1 MKKLPALL
9 TTFVAANSIFAADL
23 SWNGTF
29 NDSKE
34 YNSNIVRIDKD
45 GVWSPN
51 QKPTAADNIDI
62 SYDYNSSSGQKF
74 ASVITGET
82 SITANNMTY
91 NLENVVFSD
100 QSQWNNFNSLLLLGS
115 NASLDLSGNLEINIQ
130 KSSSFSGGYI
140 WTRIN
145 SYGNSAISVGGDLI
159 VNSDV
164 ENNFRFSQEG
174 IQSGQVSG
182 FDVYIGGN
190 LVNKGNTNFIFSNY
204 YSTVDGVVQS
214 GTGML
219 NLAAT
224 PIDVTGNAPVDSV
237 KMTFGGIEG
246 TGSILITKQ
255 YKSDLTSSREAYNA
269 APVYL
274 TFTNS
279 GTSAFKGALLTTD
292 NNTGKLNIRMA
303 GTENSRQILRITSSS
318 TTSFDEAQSYSIKN
332 VSNDGIGKVTVGSG
346 RIDIGMFNG
355 KSAGDISLNGGKLS
369 AIGLDSEVGTLAANS
384 LVWGAGTLV
393 VDFSE
398 NGADLLQL
406 AGALSIL
413 ESATLEISASAADLL
428 DWGISEGSKY
438 TIITFDPNSGISQ
451 DDINS
456 IKISAQSGIDAE
468 LVAILDESNN
478 ISGIG
483 LQFVQVPE
491 PSTFAAIF
499 ALVAAFAAF
508 RSRKR

>member
-9 TTFVAANSIFAADL
+9 TTLVAANSIFATDI

-45 GVWSPN
+45 GVWSSN
-51 QKPTAADNIDI
+51 QKPTAADNIGI
-62 SYDYNSSSGQKF
+62 SYDYNSSSAQKF
-74 ASVITGET
+74 ASVITGGT

-91 NLENVVFSD
+91 NMKNVVFSD
-100 QSQWNNFNSLLLLGS
+100 KSQWDNFNALLLLGS
-115 NASLDLSGNLEINIQ
+115 FANLNLSGNLEINLQ
-130 KSSSFSGGYI
+130 KSPSATGYI
-140 WTRIN
+140 WTRIDA
-145 SYGNSAISVGGDLI
+145 YGNSTVNVGGDFIVNSDITNYFRFAQEGIQENEAFGLNVQIGGDLI
-159 VNSDV
+159 
-164 ENNFRFSQEG
+164 
-174 IQSGQVSG
+174 
-182 FDVYIGGN
+182 
-190 LVNKGNTNFIFSNY
+190 NKNNTNFVFSNY
-204 YSTVDGVVQS
+204 SSTVKGVVRLGS
-214 GTGML
+214 GII
-219 NLAAT
+219 NLAANVVDIWD
-224 PIDVTGNAPVDSV
+224 PKCIDSV
-237 KMTFGGIEG
+237 NLSFGGLEG
-246 TGSILITKQ
+246 DSSIFITK
-255 YKSDLTSSREAYNA
+255 KFSEDITTNKETYNA

-303 GTENSRQILRITSSS
+303 GAENSRQILRISSSS
-318 TTSFDEAQSYSIKN
+318 TTSFYEAQSYSTKN
-332 VSNDGIGKVTVGSG
+332 VSNDGIGKVTVDSG

-369 AIGLDSEVGTLAANS
+369 AIGLDSEAGTLAANS

-428 DWGISEGSKY
+428 GWGISEGSKY

-468 LVAILDESNN
+468 LIAILDESNN

>member
-1 MKKLPALL
+1 MKNLPALL
-9 TTFVAANSIFAADL
+9 TTLVAANSIFAADL
-23 SWNGTF
+23 SWNGEF

-45 GVWSPN
+45 GVWSPD
-51 QKPTAADNIDI
+51 QTPTAADNIDI
-62 SYDYNSSSGQKF
+62 SYDYNSPSGQKF
-74 ASVITGET
+74 ASVITGGT

-91 NLENVVFSD
+91 NMKNVVFSD
-100 QSQWNNFNSLLLLGS
+100 KSQWDNFNALLLLGS
-115 NASLDLSGNLEINIQ
+115 FANLNLSGNLEINLQ
-130 KSSSFSGGYI
+130 KSPSESGYI
-140 WTRIN
+140 WTRIDA
-145 SYGNSAISVGGDLI
+145 YGNSTVNVGGDFIVNSDITNYFRFAQEGIQGGETFGLNVQIGGDLI
-159 VNSDV
+159 
-164 ENNFRFSQEG
+164 
-174 IQSGQVSG
+174 
-182 FDVYIGGN
+182 
-190 LVNKGNTNFIFSNY
+190 NKNNTNFVFSNY
-204 YSTVDGVVQS
+204 SSTVKGVVRLGS
-214 GTGML
+214 GII
-219 NLAAT
+219 NLAANVVDIWD
-224 PIDVTGNAPVDSV
+224 PKCIDSV
-237 KMTFGGIEG
+237 NLSFGGMEG
-246 TGSILITKQ
+246 NSSIFITKKFTQ
-255 YKSDLTSSREAYNA
+255 DLTPNKETYNA

-279 GTSAFKGALLTTD
+279 GTSTFKGALLTTD

-318 TTSFDEAQSYSIKN
+318 TTSFYEAQSYSTKN
-332 VSNDGIGKVTVGSG
+332 VSNDGIGTVTVDSG

-384 LVWGAGTLV
+384 LVWGAGALV

-428 DWGISEGSKY
+428 GWGISEGSKY
-438 TIITFDPNSGISQ
+438 TILTFDPNSGISQ

-468 LVAILDESNN
+468 LIAILDESNN

-499 ALVAAFAAF
+499 ALIAAFAAF

>member
-1 MKKLPALL
+1 MKNLPALI

-62 SYDYNSSSGQKF
+62 SYDYNSSSGQNF
-74 ASVITGET
+74 SSVITGEN
-82 SITANNMTY
+82 SVTANNMTY
-91 NLENVVFSD
+91 NMKNVVFSD
-100 QSQWNNFNSLLLLGS
+100 KSQWDNFNSLLLLGS
-115 NASLDLSGNLEINIQ
+115 NARLDLSGNLEINIQ

-182 FDVYIGGN
+182 FDVYIAGN

-214 GTGML
+214 GTGIL

-224 PIDVTGNAPVDSV
+224 PIDVTGSAPVDSV

-255 YKSDLTSSREAYNA
+255 YKSDLTSSREAYNV
-269 APVYL
+269 APVDL

-318 TTSFDEAQSYSIKN
+318 TTSFYEAQSYSTKN
-332 VSNDGIGKVTVGSG
+332 VSNDGIGTVTVDSG

-428 DWGISEGSKY
+428 GWGISEGSKY
-438 TIITFDPNSGISQ
+438 TILTFDPNSGISQ

-468 LVAILDESNN
+468 LIAILDESNN

-499 ALVAAFAAF
+499 ALIAAFAAF

>member
-1 MKKLPALL
+1 MKNLPALITAL
-9 TTFVAANSIFAADL
+9 VVANSIFATDI

-62 SYDYNSSSGQKF
+62 SYDYNSPSGQKF
-74 ASVITGET
+74 ASVITGGT

-91 NLENVVFSD
+91 NMKNVVFSD
-100 QSQWNNFNSLLLLGS
+100 KSQWDNFNALLLLGS
-115 NASLDLSGNLEINIQ
+115 FANLNLSGNLEINLQ
-130 KSSSFSGGYI
+130 KSPSESGYI
-140 WTRIN
+140 WTRIDA
-145 SYGNSAISVGGDLI
+145 YGNSTVNVGGDFIVNSDITNYFRFAQEGIQGGETFGLNVQIGGDLI
-159 VNSDV
+159 
-164 ENNFRFSQEG
+164 
-174 IQSGQVSG
+174 
-182 FDVYIGGN
+182 
-190 LVNKGNTNFIFSNY
+190 NKNNTNFVFSNY
-204 YSTVDGVVQS
+204 SSTVKGVVRLGS
-214 GTGML
+214 GII
-219 NLAAT
+219 NLAANVVDIWD
-224 PIDVTGNAPVDSV
+224 PKCIDSV
-237 KMTFGGIEG
+237 NLSFGGMEG
-246 TGSILITKQ
+246 NSSIFITKKFTQ
-255 YKSDLTSSREAYNA
+255 DLTPNKETYNA

-279 GTSAFKGALLTTD
+279 GTSTFKGALLTTD
-292 NNTGKLNIRMA
+292 NNTGKLNIHMA

-318 TTSFDEAQSYSIKN
+318 TTSFYEAQSYSTKN
-332 VSNDGIGKVTVGSG
+332 VSNDGIGTVTVDSG

-428 DWGISEGSKY
+428 GWGISEGSKY
-438 TIITFDPNSGISQ
+438 TILTFDPNSGISQ

-468 LVAILDESNN
+468 LIAILDESNN

-499 ALVAAFAAF
+499 ALIAAFAAF

>member
-9 TTFVAANSIFAADL
+9 TTLVAANSIFATDI

-74 ASVITGET
+74 ASVITGGT

-91 NLENVVFSD
+91 NMKNVVFSD
-100 QSQWNNFNSLLLLGS
+100 KSQWDNFNALLLLGS
-115 NASLDLSGNLEINIQ
+115 FANLNLSGNLEINLQ
-130 KSSSFSGGYI
+130 KSPSESGYI
-140 WTRIN
+140 WTRIDA
-145 SYGNSAISVGGDLI
+145 YGNSTVNVGGDFIVNSDITNYFRFAQEGIQGGETFGLNVQIGGDLI
-159 VNSDV
+159 
-164 ENNFRFSQEG
+164 
-174 IQSGQVSG
+174 
-182 FDVYIGGN
+182 
-190 LVNKGNTNFIFSNY
+190 NKNNTNFVFSNY
-204 YSTVDGVVQS
+204 SSTVKGVVRLGS
-214 GTGML
+214 GII
-219 NLAAT
+219 NLASNV
-224 PIDVTGNAPVDSV
+224 IDIWDAKCIDSV
-237 KMTFGGIEG
+237 NLSFGGMEG
-246 TGSILITKQ
+246 NSSIFITKKFTQ
-255 YKSDLTSSREAYNA
+255 DLTPNKETYNA

-279 GTSAFKGALLTTD
+279 GTSTFKGALLTTD
-292 NNTGKLNIRMA
+292 NYTGKLNIRMA

-318 TTSFDEAQSYSIKN
+318 TTSFDEAQSYSTKN
-332 VSNDGIGKVTVGSG
+332 VSNDGIGKVTVDSG

-428 DWGISEGSKY
+428 GWGISEGSKY
-438 TIITFDPNSGISQ
+438 TILTFDPNSGISQ

-468 LVAILDESNN
+468 LIAILDESNN

-499 ALVAAFAAF
+499 ALIAAFAAS

>member
-9 TTFVAANSIFAADL
+9 TTFVAANSIFATDI

-45 GVWSPN
+45 GVWSSN

-62 SYDYNSSSGQKF
+62 SYDYNSSSGQNF
-74 ASVITGET
+74 SSVITGET

-91 NLENVVFSD
+91 DLKNVVFSD

-115 NASLDLSGNLEINIQ
+115 NARLDLLGNLEINIQ
-130 KSSSFSGGYI
+130 KSPSATDYI
-140 WTRIN
+140 WTRIDA
-145 SYGNSAISVGGDLI
+145 YGNSTVNVGGDFIVNSDITNYFRFAQEGIQGNQAFGLNVRIGGDLI
-159 VNSDV
+159 
-164 ENNFRFSQEG
+164 
-174 IQSGQVSG
+174 
-182 FDVYIGGN
+182 
-190 LVNKGNTNFIFSNY
+190 NKNNTNFVFSNY
-204 YSTVDGVVQS
+204 SSTVKGVVRLGS
-214 GTGML
+214 GII
-219 NLAAT
+219 NLAANVVDIWD
-224 PIDVTGNAPVDSV
+224 PKCIDSV
-237 KMTFGGIEG
+237 NLSFGGLEG
-246 TGSILITKQ
+246 DSSIFITK
-255 YKSDLTSSREAYNA
+255 KFSEDITTNKETYNA

-303 GTENSRQILRITSSS
+303 GTENSRQILRITNSS
-318 TTSFDEAQSYSIKN
+318 TTSFYEAQSYSTKN
-332 VSNDGIGKVTVGSG
+332 VSNDGIAKVTVDSG

-355 KSAGDISLNGGKLS
+355 KSAGDVSLNGGKLS

-428 DWGISEGSKY
+428 GWGISEGSKY

-451 DDINS
+451 DDINL

-468 LVAILDESNN
+468 LVAILDGSNN

>member
-1 MKKLPALL
+1 MKILPALL

-23 SWNGTF
+23 SWNGKF

-62 SYDYNSSSGQKF
+62 SYDYNSPSGQKF
-74 ASVITGET
+74 ASVITGGT

-91 NLENVVFSD
+91 NMKNVVFSD
-100 QSQWNNFNSLLLLGS
+100 KSQWDNFNALLLLGS
-115 NASLDLSGNLEINIQ
+115 FANLNLSGNLEINLQ
-130 KSSSFSGGYI
+130 KSPSESGYI
-140 WTRIN
+140 WTRIDA
-145 SYGNSAISVGGDLI
+145 YGNSTVNVGGDFIVNSDITNYFRFAQEGIQENEAFGLNVQIGGDLI
-159 VNSDV
+159 
-164 ENNFRFSQEG
+164 
-174 IQSGQVSG
+174 
-182 FDVYIGGN
+182 
-190 LVNKGNTNFIFSNY
+190 NKNNTNFVFSNY
-204 YSTVDGVVQS
+204 SSTVKGVVRLGS
-214 GTGML
+214 GII
-219 NLAAT
+219 NLAANVVDIWD
-224 PIDVTGNAPVDSV
+224 PKCIDSV
-237 KMTFGGIEG
+237 NLSFGGLEG
-246 TGSILITKQ
+246 DSSIFITK
-255 YKSDLTSSREAYNA
+255 KFSEDITTNKETYNA

-303 GTENSRQILRITSSS
+303 GAENSRQILRITSSS
-318 TTSFDEAQSYSIKN
+318 TTSFYEAQSYSTKN

-428 DWGISEGSKY
+428 GWGISEGSKY
-438 TIITFDPNSGISQ
+438 TIITFDPNSDISQ

-468 LVAILDESNN
+468 LVAILDGSNN

>member
-9 TTFVAANSIFAADL
+9 TTFVAANSIFATDI

-34 YNSNIVRIDKD
+34 YNSNIVRIDKP
-45 GVWSPN
+45 GVWSPD
-51 QKPTAADNIDI
+51 QTPTAADNIDI
-62 SYDYNSSSGQKF
+62 SYDYNSSSAQKF

-115 NASLDLSGNLEINIQ
+115 NARLDLSGNLEINIQ

-303 GTENSRQILRITSSS
+303 GAENSRQILRITSSS

-428 DWGISEGSKY
+428 GWGISEGSKY

-451 DDINS
+451 DDINL

-468 LVAILDESNN
+468 LVAILDGSNN

-508 RSRKR
+508 KSKKR

>member
-9 TTFVAANSIFAADL
+9 TTFVAANSIFATDI

-45 GVWSPN
+45 GVWSSN
-51 QKPTAADNIDI
+51 QKPTAADNIGI
-62 SYDYNSSSGQKF
+62 SYDYDSPSGQKF
-74 ASVITGET
+74 ASVITGGT

-91 NLENVVFSD
+91 NMKNVVFSD
-100 QSQWNNFNSLLLLGS
+100 KSQWDNFNALLLLGS
-115 NASLDLSGNLEINIQ
+115 FANLNLSGNLEINLQ
-130 KSSSFSGGYI
+130 KSPSATGYI
-140 WTRIN
+140 WTRIDA
-145 SYGNSAISVGGDLI
+145 YGNSTVNVGGDFIVNSDITNYFRFAQEGIQGGESFGLNVQIGGDLI
-159 VNSDV
+159 
-164 ENNFRFSQEG
+164 
-174 IQSGQVSG
+174 
-182 FDVYIGGN
+182 
-190 LVNKGNTNFIFSNY
+190 NKNNTNFVFSNY
-204 YSTVDGVVQS
+204 SSTVKGVVRLGS
-214 GTGML
+214 GII
-219 NLAAT
+219 NLAANVVDIWD
-224 PIDVTGNAPVDSV
+224 PKCIDSV
-237 KMTFGGIEG
+237 NLSFGGLEG
-246 TGSILITKQ
+246 DSSIFITK
-255 YKSDLTSSREAYNA
+255 KFSEDITTNKETYNA

-279 GTSAFKGALLTTD
+279 GTSTFKGALLTTD

-303 GTENSRQILRITSSS
+303 GAENSRQILRITSSS
-318 TTSFDEAQSYSIKN
+318 TTSFYEAQSYSTKN
-332 VSNDGIGKVTVGSG
+332 VSNDGIGKVTVDSG

-369 AIGLDSEVGTLAANS
+369 AIGLDSEAGTLAANS

-428 DWGISEGSKY
+428 GWGISEGSKY

-468 LVAILDESNN
+468 LVAILDGSNN

>member
-1 MKKLPALL
+1 MKNLPALITAL
-9 TTFVAANSIFAADL
+9 VVANSIFATDI

-34 YNSNIVRIDKD
+34 YNSNIVRIDKS
-45 GVWSPN
+45 GVWSPD

-62 SYDYNSSSGQKF
+62 SYDYNSPSGQKF
-74 ASVITGET
+74 ASVITGGT

-91 NLENVVFSD
+91 NMKNVVFSD
-100 QSQWNNFNSLLLLGS
+100 KSQWDNFNALLLLGS
-115 NASLDLSGNLEINIQ
+115 FANLNLSGNLEINLQ
-130 KSSSFSGGYI
+130 KSPSATGYI
-140 WTRIN
+140 WTRIDA
-145 SYGNSAISVGGDLI
+145 YGNSTVNVGGDFIVNSDITNYFRFAQEGIQKNEAFGLNVQIGGDLI
-159 VNSDV
+159 
-164 ENNFRFSQEG
+164 
-174 IQSGQVSG
+174 
-182 FDVYIGGN
+182 
-190 LVNKGNTNFIFSNY
+190 NKNNTNFVFSNY
-204 YSTVDGVVQS
+204 SSTVKGVVRLGS
-214 GTGML
+214 GII
-219 NLAAT
+219 NLASNV
-224 PIDVTGNAPVDSV
+224 IDIWDPKCIDSV
-237 KMTFGGIEG
+237 NLSFGGMEG
-246 TGSILITKQ
+246 NSSIFITKKFTQ
-255 YKSDLTSSREAYNA
+255 DLTPNKETYNA

-279 GTSAFKGALLTTD
+279 GTSTFKGALLTTD

-303 GTENSRQILRITSSS
+303 GTENSRQILRITSS
-318 TTSFDEAQSYSIKN
+318 TATSFYEAQSYSTKN
-332 VSNDGIGKVTVGSG
+332 VSNDGIGTVTVDSG

-428 DWGISEGSKY
+428 GWGISEGSKY
-438 TIITFDPNSGISQ
+438 TILTFDPNSGISQ

-468 LVAILDESNN
+468 LIAILDESNN

-499 ALVAAFAAF
+499 ALIAAFAAS

>member
-9 TTFVAANSIFAADL
+9 TTLVAANSIFATDI
-23 SWNGTF
+23 SWNGKF

-62 SYDYNSSSGQKF
+62 SYDYNSSSAQKF
-74 ASVITGET
+74 ASVITGGT

-91 NLENVVFSD
+91 NMKNVVFSD
-100 QSQWNNFNSLLLLGS
+100 KSQWDNFNALLLLGS
-115 NASLDLSGNLEINIQ
+115 FANLNLSGNLEINLQ
-130 KSSSFSGGYI
+130 KSPSESGYI
-140 WTRIN
+140 WTRIDA
-145 SYGNSAISVGGDLI
+145 YGNSTVNVGGDFIVNSDITNYFRFAQEGIQGGESFGLNVQIGGDLI
-159 VNSDV
+159 
-164 ENNFRFSQEG
+164 
-174 IQSGQVSG
+174 
-182 FDVYIGGN
+182 
-190 LVNKGNTNFIFSNY
+190 NKNNTNFVFSNY
-204 YSTVDGVVQS
+204 SSTVKGVVRLGS
-214 GTGML
+214 GII
-219 NLAAT
+219 NLAANVVDIWD
-224 PIDVTGNAPVDSV
+224 PKCIDSV
-237 KMTFGGIEG
+237 NLSFGGLEG
-246 TGSILITKQ
+246 DSSIFITK
-255 YKSDLTSSREAYNA
+255 KFSEDITTNKETYNA

-279 GTSAFKGALLTTD
+279 GTSTFKGALLTTD
-292 NNTGKLNIRMA
+292 NNTGKLNIRMEGA
-303 GTENSRQILRITSSS
+303 ENSRQILRITNSS
-318 TTSFDEAQSYSIKN
+318 TTSFYEAQSYSTKN
-332 VSNDGIGKVTVGSG
+332 VSNDGIGKVTVDSG

-428 DWGISEGSKY
+428 GWGISEGSKY
-438 TIITFDPNSGISQ
+438 TIITFGPNSGISQ

>member
-34 YNSNIVRIDKD
+34 YNPNVVRIDKD
-45 GVWSPN
+45 GVWSSN
-51 QKPTAADNIDI
+51 QKPTAADNIGI
-62 SYDYNSSSGQKF
+62 SYDYDSPSGQKF
-74 ASVITGET
+74 ASVITGGT

-91 NLENVVFSD
+91 NMKNVVFSD
-100 QSQWNNFNSLLLLGS
+100 KSQWDNFNALLLLGS
-115 NASLDLSGNLEINIQ
+115 FANLNLSGNLEINLQ
-130 KSSSFSGGYI
+130 KSPSATGYI
-140 WTRIN
+140 WTRIDA
-145 SYGNSAISVGGDLI
+145 YGNSTVNVGGDFIVNSDITNYFRFAQEGIQENEAFGLNVQIGGDLI
-159 VNSDV
+159 
-164 ENNFRFSQEG
+164 
-174 IQSGQVSG
+174 
-182 FDVYIGGN
+182 
-190 LVNKGNTNFIFSNY
+190 NKNNTNFVFSNY
-204 YSTVDGVVQS
+204 SSTVKGVVRLGS
-214 GTGML
+214 GII
-219 NLAAT
+219 NLAANVVDIWD
-224 PIDVTGNAPVDSV
+224 PKCIDSV
-237 KMTFGGIEG
+237 NLSFGGLEG
-246 TGSILITKQ
+246 DSSIFITK
-255 YKSDLTSSREAYNA
+255 KFSEDITTNKETYNA

-303 GTENSRQILRITSSS
+303 GAENSRQILRITSSS
-318 TTSFDEAQSYSIKN
+318 TTSFYEAQSYSTKN
-332 VSNDGIGKVTVGSG
+332 VSNDGICKVTVDSG

-428 DWGISEGSKY
+428 GWGISEGSKY

-468 LVAILDESNN
+468 LVAILDGSNN

>member
-45 GVWSPN
+45 GVWSPD

-62 SYDYNSSSGQKF
+62 SYDYNSSSGQNF
-74 ASVITGET
+74 SSVITGEN
-82 SITANNMTY
+82 SVTANNMTY
-91 NLENVVFSD
+91 NIKNVIYSD
-100 QSQWNNFNSLLLLGS
+100 DNQWDNFNSLLLLGS
-115 NASLDLSGNLEINIQ
+115 NARLDLSGNLEINIQ

-182 FDVYIGGN
+182 FDVYIAGN

-214 GTGML
+214 GTGIL

-224 PIDVTGNAPVDSV
+224 PIDVTGSAPVDSV
-237 KMTFGGIEG
+237 EMTFGGIEG

-279 GTSAFKGALLTTD
+279 GTSTFKGALLTTD

-318 TTSFDEAQSYSIKN
+318 TTSFYEAQSYSTKN
-332 VSNDGIGKVTVGSG
+332 VSNDGIGTVTVDSG

-428 DWGISEGSKY
+428 GWGISEGSKY
-438 TIITFDPNSGISQ
+438 TILTFDPNSGISQ

-468 LVAILDESNN
+468 LIAILDESNN

-499 ALVAAFAAF
+499 ALIAAFAAF

>member
-34 YNSNIVRIDKD
+34 YNPNVVRIDKD
-45 GVWSPN
+45 GVWSSN

-62 SYDYNSSSGQKF
+62 SYDYNSPSGQNF
-74 ASVITGET
+74 SSVITGGT

-91 NLENVVFSD
+91 NMKNVVFSD
-100 QSQWNNFNSLLLLGS
+100 KSQWDNFNALLLLGS
-115 NASLDLSGNLEINIQ
+115 FANLNLSGNLEINLQ
-130 KSSSFSGGYI
+130 KSPSESGYI
-140 WTRIN
+140 WTRIDA
-145 SYGNSAISVGGDLI
+145 YGNSTVNVGGDFIVNSDITNYFRFAQEGIQEHEAFGLNVQIGGDLI
-159 VNSDV
+159 
-164 ENNFRFSQEG
+164 
-174 IQSGQVSG
+174 
-182 FDVYIGGN
+182 
-190 LVNKGNTNFIFSNY
+190 NKNNTNFVFSNY
-204 YSTVDGVVQS
+204 SSTVKGVVRLGS
-214 GTGML
+214 GII
-219 NLAAT
+219 NLAANIVDIWD
-224 PIDVTGNAPVDSV
+224 PKCIDSV
-237 KMTFGGIEG
+237 NLSFGGLEG
-246 TGSILITKQ
+246 DSSIFITK
-255 YKSDLTSSREAYNA
+255 KFSEDITTNKETYNA

-303 GTENSRQILRITSSS
+303 GAENSRQILRITSSS
-318 TTSFDEAQSYSIKN
+318 TTSFDEAQSYSTKN
-332 VSNDGIGKVTVGSG
+332 VSNDGIGKVTVDSG

-428 DWGISEGSKY
+428 GWGISEGSKY

-468 LVAILDESNN
+468 LVAILDGSNN

>member
-9 TTFVAANSIFAADL
+9 TTLVAANSIFATDI

-51 QKPTAADNIDI
+51 QTPTAADNIDI
-62 SYDYNSSSGQKF
+62 SYDYNSSSGQNF
-74 ASVITGET
+74 SSVITGEN
-82 SITANNMTY
+82 SVTANNMTY
-91 NLENVVFSD
+91 NIKNVIYSD
-100 QSQWNNFNSLLLLGS
+100 DNQWDNFNSLLLLGS
-115 NASLDLSGNLEINIQ
+115 NARLDLSGNLEINIQ

-182 FDVYIGGN
+182 FDVYIAGN

-214 GTGML
+214 GTGIL

-224 PIDVTGNAPVDSV
+224 PIDVTGSAPVDSV

-255 YKSDLTSSREAYNA
+255 YKSDLTSSREAYNV
-269 APVYL
+269 APVDL

-279 GTSAFKGALLTTD
+279 GTSTFKGALLTTD

-318 TTSFDEAQSYSIKN
+318 TTSFYEAQSYSTKN
-332 VSNDGIGKVTVGSG
+332 VSNDGIGKVTVDSG

-428 DWGISEGSKY
+428 GWGISEGSKY
-438 TIITFDPNSGISQ
+438 TILTFDPNSGISQ

-468 LVAILDESNN
+468 LIAILDESNN

-499 ALVAAFAAF
+499 ALIAAFAAF

>member
-23 SWNGTF
+23 SWNDTF

-62 SYDYNSSSGQKF
+62 SYDYNSSSGQNF
-74 ASVITGET
+74 SSVITGET

-91 NLENVVFSD
+91 NMKNVVFSD
-100 QSQWNNFNSLLLLGS
+100 KSQWDNFNALLLLGS
-115 NASLDLSGNLEINIQ
+115 FANLNLSGNLEINLQ
-130 KSSSFSGGYI
+130 KSPSATGYI
-140 WTRIN
+140 WTRIDA
-145 SYGNSAISVGGDLI
+145 YGNSTVNVGGDFIVNSDITNYFRFAQEGIQENEAFGLNVQIGGDLI
-159 VNSDV
+159 
-164 ENNFRFSQEG
+164 
-174 IQSGQVSG
+174 
-182 FDVYIGGN
+182 
-190 LVNKGNTNFIFSNY
+190 NKNNTNFVFSNY
-204 YSTVDGVVQS
+204 SSTVKGVVRLGS
-214 GTGML
+214 GII
-219 NLAAT
+219 NLAANVVDIWD
-224 PIDVTGNAPVDSV
+224 PKCIDNVNLS
-237 KMTFGGIEG
+237 FGGLEG
-246 TGSILITKQ
+246 DSSIFITK
-255 YKSDLTSSREAYNA
+255 KFSEDITTNKETYNA

-303 GTENSRQILRITSSS
+303 GAENSRQILRITSSS
-318 TTSFDEAQSYSIKN
+318 TTSFHEAQSYSTKN
-332 VSNDGIGKVTVGSG
+332 VSNDGIGKVTVDSG
-346 RIDIGMFNG
+346 RIDIGMFND

-406 AGALSIL
+406 AGALSIR

-428 DWGISEGSKY
+428 GWGISEGSKY

-451 DDINS
+451 DDINL

>member
-9 TTFVAANSIFAADL
+9 TTLVAANSIFAADL
-23 SWNGTF
+23 SWNGKF

-34 YNSNIVRIDKD
+34 YNPNVVRIDKD

-62 SYDYNSSSGQKF
+62 SYDYNSPSGQKF
-74 ASVITGET
+74 ASVITGGT

-91 NLENVVFSD
+91 NMKNVVFSD
-100 QSQWNNFNSLLLLGS
+100 KSQWDNFNALLLLGS
-115 NASLDLSGNLEINIQ
+115 FANLNLSGNLEINLQ
-130 KSSSFSGGYI
+130 KSPSESGYI
-140 WTRIN
+140 WTRIDA
-145 SYGNSAISVGGDLI
+145 YGNSTVNVGGDFIVNSDITNYFRFAQEGIQEVETFGLNVQIGGDLI
-159 VNSDV
+159 
-164 ENNFRFSQEG
+164 
-174 IQSGQVSG
+174 
-182 FDVYIGGN
+182 
-190 LVNKGNTNFIFSNY
+190 NKNNTNFVFSNY
-204 YSTVDGVVQS
+204 SSTVKGVVRLGS
-214 GTGML
+214 GII
-219 NLAAT
+219 NLASNV
-224 PIDVTGNAPVDSV
+224 IDIWDAKCIDSV
-237 KMTFGGIEG
+237 NLSFGGMEG
-246 TGSILITKQ
+246 NSSIFITKKFTQ
-255 YKSDLTSSREAYNA
+255 DLTPNKETYNA

-279 GTSAFKGALLTTD
+279 GTSTFKGALLTTD

-303 GTENSRQILRITSSS
+303 GAENSRQILRITSSD
-318 TTSFDEAQSYSIKN
+318 TTSFYEAQSYSTKN
-332 VSNDGIGKVTVGSG
+332 VSNDGIAKVTVDSG

-384 LVWGAGTLV
+384 LVWGAGALV

-428 DWGISEGSKY
+428 GWGISEGSKY
-438 TIITFDPNSGISQ
+438 TILTFDPNSGISQ
-451 DDINS
+451 DDINL

-468 LVAILDESNN
+468 LVAILDGSNN

>member
-9 TTFVAANSIFAADL
+9 TTFVAANSIFATDI

-62 SYDYNSSSGQKF
+62 SYDYNSSSAQKF

-91 NLENVVFSD
+91 NLKNVVFSD
-100 QSQWNNFNSLLLLGS
+100 KSQWDNFNALLLLGS
-115 NASLDLSGNLEINIQ
+115 FANLNLSGNLEINLQ
-130 KSSSFSGGYI
+130 KSPSATGYI
-140 WTRIN
+140 WTRIDA
-145 SYGNSAISVGGDLI
+145 YGNSTVNVGGDFIVNSDITNYFRFAQEGIQGNQAFGLNVQIGGDLI
-159 VNSDV
+159 
-164 ENNFRFSQEG
+164 
-174 IQSGQVSG
+174 
-182 FDVYIGGN
+182 
-190 LVNKGNTNFIFSNY
+190 NKNNTNFVFSNY
-204 YSTVDGVVQS
+204 SSTVKGVVRLGS
-214 GTGML
+214 GII
-219 NLAAT
+219 NLAANVVDIWD
-224 PIDVTGNAPVDSV
+224 PKCIDSV
-237 KMTFGGIEG
+237 NLSFGGLEG
-246 TGSILITKQ
+246 DSSIFITK
-255 YKSDLTSSREAYNA
+255 KFSEDITTNKETYNA

-303 GTENSRQILRITSSS
+303 GEENSRQILRITSSS
-318 TTSFDEAQSYSIKN
+318 TTSFYEAQSYSTKN
-332 VSNDGIGKVTVGSG
+332 VSNDGIAKVTVGSG

-406 AGALSIL
+406 AGKLSIR

-428 DWGISEGSKY
+428 GWGISEGSKY

-456 IKISAQSGIDAE
+456 IKISAQSGINAE

-478 ISGIG
+478 ISGIR

>member
-45 GVWSPN
+45 GVWSPD

-62 SYDYNSSSGQKF
+62 SYDYNSPSGQKF
-74 ASVITGET
+74 ASVITGGT

-91 NLENVVFSD
+91 NMKNVVFSD
-100 QSQWNNFNSLLLLGS
+100 KSQWDNFNALLLLGS
-115 NASLDLSGNLEINIQ
+115 FANLNLSGNLEINLQ
-130 KSSSFSGGYI
+130 KSPSESGYI
-140 WTRIN
+140 WTRIDA
-145 SYGNSAISVGGDLI
+145 YGNSTVNVGGDFIVNSDITNYFRFAQEGIQGGETFGLNVQIGGDLI
-159 VNSDV
+159 
-164 ENNFRFSQEG
+164 
-174 IQSGQVSG
+174 
-182 FDVYIGGN
+182 
-190 LVNKGNTNFIFSNY
+190 NKNNTNFVFSNY
-204 YSTVDGVVQS
+204 SSTVKGVVRLGS
-214 GTGML
+214 GII
-219 NLAAT
+219 NLASNV
-224 PIDVTGNAPVDSV
+224 IDIWDPKCIDSV
-237 KMTFGGIEG
+237 NLSFGGLEG
-246 TGSILITKQ
+246 DSSIFITKKFTQ
-255 YKSDLTSSREAYNA
+255 DLTPNKETYNA

-279 GTSAFKGALLTTD
+279 GTSTFKGALLTTD

-303 GTENSRQILRITSSS
+303 GTENSRQILRITSS
-318 TTSFDEAQSYSIKN
+318 TATSFYEAQSYSTKN
-332 VSNDGIGKVTVGSG
+332 VSNDGIGTVTVDSG

-428 DWGISEGSKY
+428 GWGISEGSKY
-438 TIITFDPNSGISQ
+438 TILTFDPNSGISQ

-468 LVAILDESNN
+468 LIAILDESNN

-499 ALVAAFAAF
+499 ALIAAFAAF

>member
-9 TTFVAANSIFAADL
+9 TTLVAANSIFATDL
-23 SWNGTF
+23 SWNGKF
-29 NDSKE
+29 NDAKE
-34 YNSNIVRIDKD
+34 YNSNIVRIDKP

-51 QKPTAADNIDI
+51 QKPTAADDIDI
-62 SYDYNSSSGQKF
+62 SYDYNSSSGQNF
-74 ASVITGET
+74 SSVITGET

-91 NLENVVFSD
+91 NIKNVVFSD
-100 QSQWNNFNSLLLLGS
+100 LRQWDNFNALLLLGS
-115 NASLDLSGNLEINIQ
+115 FANLNLSGNLEINLQ
-130 KSSSFSGGYI
+130 KSPSATGYI
-140 WTRIN
+140 WTRIDA
-145 SYGNSAISVGGDLI
+145 YGNSTVNVGGDFIVNSDITNYFRFAQEGIQGNQAFGLNVQIGGDLI
-159 VNSDV
+159 
-164 ENNFRFSQEG
+164 
-174 IQSGQVSG
+174 
-182 FDVYIGGN
+182 
-190 LVNKGNTNFIFSNY
+190 NKNNTNFVFSNY
-204 YSTVDGVVQS
+204 SSTVKGVVRLGS
-214 GTGML
+214 GII
-219 NLAAT
+219 NLAANVVDIWD
-224 PIDVTGNAPVDSV
+224 PKCIDSV
-237 KMTFGGIEG
+237 NLSFGGLEG
-246 TGSILITKQ
+246 DSSIFITK
-255 YKSDLTSSREAYNA
+255 KFSEDITTNKETYNA

-292 NNTGKLNIRMA
+292 NNTGKLNIRME
-303 GTENSRQILRITSSS
+303 GTENSRQILRITNSS
-318 TTSFDEAQSYSIKN
+318 TTSFYEAQSYSTKN
-332 VSNDGIGKVTVGSG
+332 VSNDGIGKVTVDSG

-428 DWGISEGSKY
+428 GWGISEGSKY

-468 LVAILDESNN
+468 LVAILDGSNN

-508 RSRKR
+508 KSRKR

>member
-9 TTFVAANSIFAADL
+9 TTLVAANSIFATDI

-62 SYDYNSSSGQKF
+62 SYDYDSPSGQKF
-74 ASVITGET
+74 ASVITGGT

-91 NLENVVFSD
+91 NMKNVVFSD
-100 QSQWNNFNSLLLLGS
+100 KSQWDNFNALLLLGS
-115 NASLDLSGNLEINIQ
+115 FANLNLSGNLEINLQ
-130 KSSSFSGGYI
+130 KSPSESGYI
-140 WTRIN
+140 WTRIDA
-145 SYGNSAISVGGDLI
+145 YGNSTVNVGGDFIVNSDITNYFRFAQEGIQENEAFGLNVQIGGDLI
-159 VNSDV
+159 
-164 ENNFRFSQEG
+164 
-174 IQSGQVSG
+174 
-182 FDVYIGGN
+182 
-190 LVNKGNTNFIFSNY
+190 NKNNTNFVFSNY
-204 YSTVDGVVQS
+204 SSTVKGVVRLGS
-214 GTGML
+214 GII
-219 NLAAT
+219 NLAANVVDIWD
-224 PIDVTGNAPVDSV
+224 PKCIDSV
-237 KMTFGGIEG
+237 NLSFGGLEG
-246 TGSILITKQ
+246 DSSIFITK
-255 YKSDLTSSREAYNA
+255 KFSEDITTNKETYNA
-269 APVYL
+269 APVDL

-279 GTSAFKGALLTTD
+279 GTSTFKGALLTTD

-303 GTENSRQILRITSSS
+303 GAENSRQILRITSSS
-318 TTSFDEAQSYSIKN
+318 TTSFYEAQSYSTKN
-332 VSNDGIGKVTVGSG
+332 VSNDGIGKVTVDSG
-346 RIDIGMFNG
+346 RIDIGMFND

-428 DWGISEGSKY
+428 GWGISEGSKY

>member
-1 MKKLPALL
+1 MKNLPALI
-9 TTFVAANSIFAADL
+9 TTLVAANSIFATDL

-51 QKPTAADNIDI
+51 QTPTAADNIDI
-62 SYDYNSSSGQKF
+62 SYDYNSSSGQNF
-74 ASVITGET
+74 SSVITGET

-91 NLENVVFSD
+91 NLKNVVFSD
-100 QSQWNNFNSLLLLGS
+100 QSQWNNFNALLLLGS
-115 NASLDLSGNLEINIQ
+115 FANLNLSGNLEINLQ
-130 KSSSFSGGYI
+130 KSPSATGYI
-140 WTRIN
+140 WTRIDA
-145 SYGNSAISVGGDLI
+145 YGNSTVNVGGDFIVNSDITNYFRFAQEGIQENQAFGLNVQIGGDLI
-159 VNSDV
+159 
-164 ENNFRFSQEG
+164 
-174 IQSGQVSG
+174 
-182 FDVYIGGN
+182 
-190 LVNKGNTNFIFSNY
+190 NKNNTNFVFSNY
-204 YSTVDGVVQS
+204 SSTVKGVVRLGS
-214 GTGML
+214 GII
-219 NLAAT
+219 NLAANVVDIWD
-224 PIDVTGNAPVDSV
+224 PKCIDSV
-237 KMTFGGIEG
+237 NLSFGGLEG
-246 TGSILITKQ
+246 DSSIFITK
-255 YKSDLTSSREAYNA
+255 KFSEDITTNKETYNA

-279 GTSAFKGALLTTD
+279 GTSTFKGALLTTD

-303 GTENSRQILRITSSS
+303 GAENSRQILRITSSS
-318 TTSFDEAQSYSIKN
+318 TTSFYEAQSYSTKD
-332 VSNDGIGKVTVGSG
+332 VSNDGIGKVTVDSG
-346 RIDIGMFNG
+346 RIDIGMFND

-428 DWGISEGSKY
+428 GWGISEGSKY

-468 LVAILDESNN
+468 LVAILDGSNN

>member
-9 TTFVAANSIFAADL
+9 TTLVAANSIFAADL
-23 SWNGTF
+23 FWNGKF

-34 YNSNIVRIDKD
+34 YNPNVVRIDKD

-62 SYDYNSSSGQKF
+62 SYDYNSSSGQNF
-74 ASVITGET
+74 SSVITGEN
-82 SITANNMTY
+82 SVTANNMTY
-91 NLENVVFSD
+91 NIKNVIYSD
-100 QSQWNNFNSLLLLGS
+100 DNQWDNFNSLLLLGS
-115 NASLDLSGNLEINIQ
+115 NARLDLSGNLEINIQ

-182 FDVYIGGN
+182 FDVYIAGN

-204 YSTVDGVVQS
+204 YLTVDGVVQS
-214 GTGML
+214 GTGIL

-224 PIDVTGNAPVDSV
+224 PIDVTGSAPVDSV

-255 YKSDLTSSREAYNA
+255 YKSDLTSSRETYNV
-269 APVYL
+269 APVDL

-279 GTSAFKGALLTTD
+279 GTSTFKGALLTTD
-292 NNTGKLNIRMA
+292 NNAGKLNIRMA

-318 TTSFDEAQSYSIKN
+318 TTSFYEAQSYSTKN
-332 VSNDGIGKVTVGSG
+332 VSNDGIGKVTVDSG

-384 LVWGAGTLV
+384 LVWGAGALV
-393 VDFSE
+393 VDFSG

-428 DWGISEGSKY
+428 GWGISEGSKY
-438 TIITFDPNSGISQ
+438 TILTFDPNSGISQ

-468 LVAILDESNN
+468 LIAILDESNN

-499 ALVAAFAAF
+499 ALIAAFAAF
-508 RSRKR
+508 GSRKR

>member
-9 TTFVAANSIFAADL
+9 TTLVAANSIFATDI

-45 GVWSPN
+45 GVWSSN
-51 QKPTAADNIDI
+51 QKPTAADNIGI
-62 SYDYNSSSGQKF
+62 SYDYDSPSGQKF
-74 ASVITGET
+74 ASVITGGT

-91 NLENVVFSD
+91 NMKNVVFSD
-100 QSQWNNFNSLLLLGS
+100 KSQWDNFNALLLLGS
-115 NASLDLSGNLEINIQ
+115 FANLNLSGNLEINLQ
-130 KSSSFSGGYI
+130 KSPSATGYI
-140 WTRIN
+140 WTRIDA
-145 SYGNSAISVGGDLI
+145 YGNSTVNVGGDFIVNSDITNYFRFAQEGIQENEAFGLNVQIGGDLI
-159 VNSDV
+159 
-164 ENNFRFSQEG
+164 
-174 IQSGQVSG
+174 
-182 FDVYIGGN
+182 
-190 LVNKGNTNFIFSNY
+190 NKNNTNFVFSNY
-204 YSTVDGVVQS
+204 SSTVKGVVRLGS
-214 GTGML
+214 GII
-219 NLAAT
+219 NLAANVVDIWD
-224 PIDVTGNAPVDSV
+224 PKCIDSV
-237 KMTFGGIEG
+237 NLSFGGLEG
-246 TGSILITKQ
+246 DSSIFITK
-255 YKSDLTSSREAYNA
+255 KFSEDITTNKETYNA

-279 GTSAFKGALLTTD
+279 GTSVFKGALLTTD

-303 GTENSRQILRITSSS
+303 GAENSRQILRITSSS
-318 TTSFDEAQSYSIKN
+318 TTSFYEAQSYSTKN
-332 VSNDGIGKVTVGSG
+332 VSNDGIGKVTVDSG

-428 DWGISEGSKY
+428 GWGISEGSKY

-468 LVAILDESNN
+468 LVAILDGSNN

-508 RSRKR
+508 KSRKR

>member
-1 MKKLPALL
+1 
-9 TTFVAANSIFAADL
+9 
-23 SWNGTF
+23 
-29 NDSKE
+29 
-34 YNSNIVRIDKD
+34 
-45 GVWSPN
+45 
-51 QKPTAADNIDI
+51 
-62 SYDYNSSSGQKF
+62 
-74 ASVITGET
+74 
-82 SITANNMTY
+82 MTY
-91 NLENVVFSD
+91 NLKNVVFSD
-100 QSQWNNFNSLLLLGS
+100 QNQWDNFNSLLLLGS
-115 NASLDLSGNLEINIQ
+115 NARLDLSGNLEINIQ

-204 YSTVDGVVQS
+204 YSTVGGVVQS

-255 YKSDLTSSREAYNA
+255 YKSDLTSSRETYNA

-303 GTENSRQILRITSSS
+303 GAENSRQILRITSSS
-318 TTSFDEAQSYSIKN
+318 TTSFYEAQSYSTKN
-332 VSNDGIGKVTVGSG
+332 VSNDGIGKVTVDSG

-428 DWGISEGSKY
+428 GWGISEGSKY

-468 LVAILDESNN
+468 LVAILDGSNN

>member
-45 GVWSPN
+45 GVWSPD

-62 SYDYNSSSGQKF
+62 SYDYNSSSGQNF
-74 ASVITGET
+74 SSVITGET

-91 NLENVVFSD
+91 NLKNVVFSD
-100 QSQWNNFNSLLLLGS
+100 QSQWNNFNALLLLGS
-115 NASLDLSGNLEINIQ
+115 FANLNLSGNLEINLQ
-130 KSSSFSGGYI
+130 KSPSATGYI
-140 WTRIN
+140 WTRIDA
-145 SYGNSAISVGGDLI
+145 YGNSTVNVGGDFIVNSDITNYFRFAQEGIQEGETFGLNVQIGGDLI
-159 VNSDV
+159 
-164 ENNFRFSQEG
+164 
-174 IQSGQVSG
+174 
-182 FDVYIGGN
+182 
-190 LVNKGNTNFIFSNY
+190 NKNNTNFVFSNY
-204 YSTVDGVVQS
+204 SSTVKGVVRLGS
-214 GTGML
+214 GII
-219 NLAAT
+219 NLASNV
-224 PIDVTGNAPVDSV
+224 IDIWDAKCIDSV
-237 KMTFGGIEG
+237 NLSFGGMEG
-246 TGSILITKQ
+246 NSSIFITKKFTQ
-255 YKSDLTSSREAYNA
+255 DLTPNKETYNA

-303 GTENSRQILRITSSS
+303 GTENSRQILRITSSD
-318 TTSFDEAQSYSIKN
+318 TTSFYEAQSYSTKN
-332 VSNDGIGKVTVGSG
+332 VSNDGIAKVTVDSG

-384 LVWGAGTLV
+384 LVWGAGALV

-428 DWGISEGSKY
+428 GWGISEGSKY

-451 DDINS
+451 DDINL

-468 LVAILDESNN
+468 LVAILDGSNN

>member
-9 TTFVAANSIFAADL
+9 TTFVAANSIFATDI

-45 GVWSPN
+45 GVWSPD
-51 QKPTAADNIDI
+51 QTPTAADNIDI
-62 SYDYNSSSGQKF
+62 FYDYNSSSGQNF
-74 ASVITGET
+74 SSVITGET

-91 NLENVVFSD
+91 NLKNVVFSD
-100 QSQWNNFNSLLLLGS
+100 RSQWTNFNALLLLGS
-115 NASLDLSGNLEINIQ
+115 FANLNLSGNLEINLQ
-130 KSSSFSGGYI
+130 KSPSATGYI
-140 WTRIN
+140 WTRIDA
-145 SYGNSAISVGGDLI
+145 YGNSTVNVGGDFIVNSDITNYFRFAQEGIQGNQAFGLNVQIGGDLI
-159 VNSDV
+159 
-164 ENNFRFSQEG
+164 
-174 IQSGQVSG
+174 
-182 FDVYIGGN
+182 
-190 LVNKGNTNFIFSNY
+190 NKNNTNFVFSNY
-204 YSTVDGVVQS
+204 SSTVKGVVRLGS
-214 GTGML
+214 GII
-219 NLAAT
+219 NLAANVVDIWD
-224 PIDVTGNAPVDSV
+224 PKCIDSV
-237 KMTFGGIEG
+237 NLSFGGLEG
-246 TGSILITKQ
+246 DSSIFITK
-255 YKSDLTSSREAYNA
+255 KFSEDITTNKETYNA

-303 GTENSRQILRITSSS
+303 GAENSRQILRITSSS
-318 TTSFDEAQSYSIKN
+318 TTSFHEAQSYSTKD
-332 VSNDGIGKVTVGSG
+332 VSNDGIGKVTVDSG

-428 DWGISEGSKY
+428 GWGISEGSKY

-468 LVAILDESNN
+468 LVAILDGSNN

>member
-9 TTFVAANSIFAADL
+9 TTLVAANSIFATDI

-51 QKPTAADNIDI
+51 QTPTAADNIDI
-62 SYDYNSSSGQKF
+62 SYDYNSSSGQNF
-74 ASVITGET
+74 SSVITGEN
-82 SITANNMTY
+82 SVTANNMTY
-91 NLENVVFSD
+91 NIKNVIYSD
-100 QSQWNNFNSLLLLGS
+100 DNQWDNFNSLLLLGS
-115 NASLDLSGNLEINIQ
+115 NARLDLSGNLEINIQ

-224 PIDVTGNAPVDSV
+224 PIDVTGSAPVDSV

-303 GTENSRQILRITSSS
+303 GTENSRQILRITSS
-318 TTSFDEAQSYSIKN
+318 TATSFYEAQSYSTKN
-332 VSNDGIGKVTVGSG
+332 VSNDGIGTVTVDSG

-428 DWGISEGSKY
+428 GWGISEGSKY
-438 TIITFDPNSGISQ
+438 TILTFDPNSGISQ

-468 LVAILDESNN
+468 LIAILDESNN

-499 ALVAAFAAF
+499 ALIAAFAAF

>member
-9 TTFVAANSIFAADL
+9 TTLVAANSIFAEDL
-23 SWNGTF
+23 SWNGKF

-34 YNSNIVRIDKD
+34 YNSNIVRIDKP
-45 GVWSPN
+45 GVWSPD
-51 QKPTAADNIDI
+51 QTPTAADNIDI
-62 SYDYNSSSGQKF
+62 SYDYDSPSGQKF
-74 ASVITGET
+74 ASVITGGT

-91 NLENVVFSD
+91 NMKNVVFSD
-100 QSQWNNFNSLLLLGS
+100 KSQWDNFNALLLLGS
-115 NASLDLSGNLEINIQ
+115 FANLNLSGNLEINLQ
-130 KSSSFSGGYI
+130 KSPSESGYI
-140 WTRIN
+140 WTRIDA
-145 SYGNSAISVGGDLI
+145 YGNSTVNVGGDFIVYSDITNYFRFAQEGIQENEAFGLNVQIGGDLI
-159 VNSDV
+159 
-164 ENNFRFSQEG
+164 
-174 IQSGQVSG
+174 
-182 FDVYIGGN
+182 
-190 LVNKGNTNFIFSNY
+190 NKNNTNFVFSNY
-204 YSTVDGVVQS
+204 SSTVKGVVRLGS
-214 GTGML
+214 GII
-219 NLAAT
+219 NLAANVVDIWD
-224 PIDVTGNAPVDSV
+224 PKCIDSV
-237 KMTFGGIEG
+237 NLSFGGLEG
-246 TGSILITKQ
+246 DSSIFITK
-255 YKSDLTSSREAYNA
+255 KFSEDITTNKETYNA

-303 GTENSRQILRITSSS
+303 GAENSRQILRITSSS
-318 TTSFDEAQSYSIKN
+318 TTSFDEAQSYSTKN
-332 VSNDGIGKVTVGSG
+332 VSNDGIGKVTVDSG

-428 DWGISEGSKY
+428 GWGISEGSKY

-451 DDINS
+451 DDINL

>member
-23 SWNGTF
+23 SWNGKF

-34 YNSNIVRIDKD
+34 YNSNIVRIDKP
-45 GVWSPN
+45 GVWSPD
-51 QKPTAADNIDI
+51 QTPTAADNIDI
-62 SYDYNSSSGQKF
+62 SYDYNSSSAQKF

-115 NASLDLSGNLEINIQ
+115 NARLDLSGNLEINIQ

-274 TFTNS
+274 TFKNS

-303 GTENSRQILRITSSS
+303 GAENSRQILRITSSS
-318 TTSFDEAQSYSIKN
+318 TTSFYEAQSYSTKN
-332 VSNDGIGKVTVGSG
+332 VSNDGIGKVTVDSG

-355 KSAGDISLNGGKLS
+355 KSAGNISLNGGKLS

-428 DWGISEGSKY
+428 GWGISEGSKY

-468 LVAILDESNN
+468 LVAILDGSNN

>member
-1 MKKLPALL
+1 MKNLPALITAL
-9 TTFVAANSIFAADL
+9 VVANSIFATDI

-62 SYDYNSSSGQKF
+62 SYDYNSPSGQNF

-91 NLENVVFSD
+91 NMKNVVFSD
-100 QSQWNNFNSLLLLGS
+100 KSQWDNFNALLLLGS
-115 NASLDLSGNLEINIQ
+115 FANLNLSGNLEINLQ
-130 KSSSFSGGYI
+130 KSPSATGYI
-140 WTRIN
+140 WTRIDA
-145 SYGNSAISVGGDLI
+145 YGNSTVNVGGDFIVNSDITNYFRFAQEGIQKNEAFGLNVQIGGDLI
-159 VNSDV
+159 
-164 ENNFRFSQEG
+164 
-174 IQSGQVSG
+174 
-182 FDVYIGGN
+182 
-190 LVNKGNTNFIFSNY
+190 NKNNTNFVFSNY
-204 YSTVDGVVQS
+204 SSTVKGVVRL
-214 GTGML
+214 GPGII
-219 NLAAT
+219 NLASNV
-224 PIDVTGNAPVDSV
+224 IDIWDPKCIDSV
-237 KMTFGGIEG
+237 NLSFGGMEG
-246 TGSILITKQ
+246 NSSIFITKKFTQ
-255 YKSDLTSSREAYNA
+255 DLTPNKETYNA

-279 GTSAFKGALLTTD
+279 GTSTFKGALLTTD

-303 GTENSRQILRITSSS
+303 GTENSRQILRITSS
-318 TTSFDEAQSYSIKN
+318 TATSFYEAQSYSTKN
-332 VSNDGIGKVTVGSG
+332 VSNDGIGTVAVDSG

-428 DWGISEGSKY
+428 GWGISEGSKY
-438 TIITFDPNSGISQ
+438 TILTFDPNSGISQ

-468 LVAILDESNN
+468 LIAILDESNN

-499 ALVAAFAAF
+499 ALIAAFAAF

>member
-9 TTFVAANSIFAADL
+9 TTLVAANSIFAADL
-23 SWNGTF
+23 SWNGKF

-62 SYDYNSSSGQKF
+62 SYDYNSPSGQKF
-74 ASVITGET
+74 ASVITGGT

-91 NLENVVFSD
+91 NMKNVVFSD
-100 QSQWNNFNSLLLLGS
+100 KSQWDNFNALLLLGS
-115 NASLDLSGNLEINIQ
+115 FANLNLSGNLEINLQ
-130 KSSSFSGGYI
+130 KSPSESGYI
-140 WTRIN
+140 WTRIDA
-145 SYGNSAISVGGDLI
+145 YGNSTVNVGGDFIVNSDITNYFRFAQEGIQENEAFGLNVQIGGDLI
-159 VNSDV
+159 
-164 ENNFRFSQEG
+164 
-174 IQSGQVSG
+174 
-182 FDVYIGGN
+182 
-190 LVNKGNTNFIFSNY
+190 NKNNTNFVFSNY
-204 YSTVDGVVQS
+204 SSTVKGVVRLGS
-214 GTGML
+214 GII
-219 NLAAT
+219 NLAANVVDIWD
-224 PIDVTGNAPVDSV
+224 PKCIDSV
-237 KMTFGGIEG
+237 NLSFGGLEG
-246 TGSILITKQ
+246 DSSIFITK
-255 YKSDLTSSREAYNA
+255 KFSEDITTNKETYNA

-303 GTENSRQILRITSSS
+303 GAENSRQILRITSSS
-318 TTSFDEAQSYSIKN
+318 TTSFYEAQSYSTKN
-332 VSNDGIGKVTVGSG
+332 VSNDGIAKVTVDSG

-428 DWGISEGSKY
+428 GWGISEGSKY

-451 DDINS
+451 DDINL

>member
-23 SWNGTF
+23 SWNGKF

-34 YNSNIVRIDKD
+34 YNSNIVRIDKP
-45 GVWSPN
+45 GVWSPD
-51 QKPTAADNIDI
+51 QTPTAADNIDI
-62 SYDYNSSSGQKF
+62 SYDYNSSSAQKF

-115 NASLDLSGNLEINIQ
+115 NARLDLSGNLEINIQ

-204 YSTVDGVVQS
+204 YSTVNGVVQS

-303 GTENSRQILRITSSS
+303 GAENSRQILRITSSS
-318 TTSFDEAQSYSIKN
+318 TTSFYEAQSYSPKN
-332 VSNDGIGKVTVGSG
+332 VSNDGIAKVTVDSG

-428 DWGISEGSKY
+428 GWGISEGSKY

-468 LVAILDESNN
+468 LVAILDGSNN

>member
-1 MKKLPALL
+1 MKNLPALITAL
-9 TTFVAANSIFAADL
+9 VAANSIFAADL

-62 SYDYNSSSGQKF
+62 SYDYNSSSGQNF
-74 ASVITGET
+74 SSVITGEN
-82 SITANNMTY
+82 SVTANNMTY
-91 NLENVVFSD
+91 NIKNVIYSD
-100 QSQWNNFNSLLLLGS
+100 DNQWDNFNSLLLLGS
-115 NASLDLSGNLEINIQ
+115 NARLDLSGNLEINIQ

-182 FDVYIGGN
+182 FDVYIAGN

-214 GTGML
+214 GTGIL

-224 PIDVTGNAPVDSV
+224 PIDVTGSAPVDSV

-255 YKSDLTSSREAYNA
+255 YKSDLTSSRETYNV
-269 APVYL
+269 APVDL

-279 GTSAFKGALLTTD
+279 GTSTFKGALLTTD
-292 NNTGKLNIRMA
+292 NNAGKLNIRMA

-318 TTSFDEAQSYSIKN
+318 TTSFYEAQSYSTKN
-332 VSNDGIGKVTVGSG
+332 VSNDGIGKVTVDSG

-384 LVWGAGTLV
+384 LVWGAGALV

-428 DWGISEGSKY
+428 GWGISEGSKY
-438 TIITFDPNSGISQ
+438 TILTFDPNSSISQ

-468 LVAILDESNN
+468 LIAILDESNN

-499 ALVAAFAAF
+499 ALIAAFAAF

>member
-1 MKKLPALL
+1 MKKLPALITAL
-9 TTFVAANSIFAADL
+9 VVANSIFATDL
-23 SWNGTF
+23 SWNGKF

-34 YNSNIVRIDKD
+34 YNPNIVRIDKD

-62 SYDYNSSSGQKF
+62 SYDYNSSSGQNF
-74 ASVITGET
+74 SSVITGET

-91 NLENVVFSD
+91 NIKNVIYSD
-100 QSQWNNFNSLLLLGS
+100 DSQWDNFNALLLLGS
-115 NASLDLSGNLEINIQ
+115 FANLNLSGNLEINLQ
-130 KSSSFSGGYI
+130 KSPSATGYI
-140 WTRIN
+140 WTRIDA
-145 SYGNSAISVGGDLI
+145 YGNSTVNVGGDFIVNSDITNYFRFAQEGIQKNEAFGLNVQIGGDLI
-159 VNSDV
+159 
-164 ENNFRFSQEG
+164 
-174 IQSGQVSG
+174 
-182 FDVYIGGN
+182 
-190 LVNKGNTNFIFSNY
+190 NKNNTNFVFSNY
-204 YSTVDGVVQS
+204 SSTVKGVVRLGS
-214 GTGML
+214 GII
-219 NLAAT
+219 NLAANVVDIWD
-224 PIDVTGNAPVDSV
+224 PKCIDSV
-237 KMTFGGIEG
+237 NLSFGGLEG
-246 TGSILITKQ
+246 DSSIFITK
-255 YKSDLTSSREAYNA
+255 KFSEDITTNKETYNA
-269 APVYL
+269 APVDL

-303 GTENSRQILRITSSS
+303 GAENSRQILRITSSD
-318 TTSFDEAQSYSIKN
+318 TTSFYEAQSYSTKN
-332 VSNDGIGKVTVGSG
+332 VSNDGIAKVTVDSG

-428 DWGISEGSKY
+428 GWGISEGSKY

-468 LVAILDESNN
+468 LVAILDGSNN

-508 RSRKR
+508 KSRKR

>member
-9 TTFVAANSIFAADL
+9 TTLVAANSIFAADL
-23 SWNGTF
+23 SWNGKF

-45 GVWSPN
+45 GVWSQN

-62 SYDYNSSSGQKF
+62 SYDYNSSSAQKF

-100 QSQWNNFNSLLLLGS
+100 KNQWDNFNSLLLLGS
-115 NASLDLSGNLEINIQ
+115 NARLDLSGNLEINIQ

-182 FDVYIGGN
+182 FNVYIGGN

-204 YSTVDGVVQS
+204 YSTVAGVVQS

-303 GTENSRQILRITSSS
+303 GAENSRQILRITSSS
-318 TTSFDEAQSYSIKN
+318 TTSFYEAQSYSTKN
-332 VSNDGIGKVTVGSG
+332 VSNDGIGKVTVDSG

-393 VDFSE
+393 VDFSG

-428 DWGISEGSKY
+428 GWGISEGSKY
-438 TIITFDPNSGISQ
+438 TIITFDPNSDISQ

>member
-9 TTFVAANSIFAADL
+9 TTLVAANSIFATDI
-23 SWNGTF
+23 SWNGKF

-62 SYDYNSSSGQKF
+62 SYDYNSPSGQKF
-74 ASVITGET
+74 ASVITGGT

-91 NLENVVFSD
+91 NMKNVVFSD
-100 QSQWNNFNSLLLLGS
+100 KSQWDNFNALLLLGS
-115 NASLDLSGNLEINIQ
+115 FANLNLSGNLEINLQ
-130 KSSSFSGGYI
+130 KSPSESGYI
-140 WTRIN
+140 WTRIDA
-145 SYGNSAISVGGDLI
+145 YGNSTVNVGGDFIVNSDITNYFRFAQEGIQGGESFGLNVQIGGDLI
-159 VNSDV
+159 
-164 ENNFRFSQEG
+164 
-174 IQSGQVSG
+174 
-182 FDVYIGGN
+182 
-190 LVNKGNTNFIFSNY
+190 NKNNTNFVFSNY
-204 YSTVDGVVQS
+204 SSTVKGVVRLGS
-214 GTGML
+214 GII
-219 NLAAT
+219 NLAANVVDIWD
-224 PIDVTGNAPVDSV
+224 PKCIDSV
-237 KMTFGGIEG
+237 NLSFGGLEG
-246 TGSILITKQ
+246 DSSIFITK
-255 YKSDLTSSREAYNA
+255 KFSEDITTNKETYNA

-279 GTSAFKGALLTTD
+279 GTSTFKGALLTTD
-292 NNTGKLNIRMA
+292 NNTGKLNIRMEGA
-303 GTENSRQILRITSSS
+303 ENSRQILRITNSS
-318 TTSFDEAQSYSIKN
+318 TTSFYEAQSYSTKN
-332 VSNDGIGKVTVGSG
+332 VSNDGIGKVTVDSG

-428 DWGISEGSKY
+428 GWGISEGSKY

>member
-9 TTFVAANSIFAADL
+9 TTFVAANSIFATDL
-23 SWNGTF
+23 SWNGKF

-34 YNSNIVRIDKD
+34 YNSNIVRIDKP
-45 GVWSPN
+45 GVWSPD
-51 QKPTAADNIDI
+51 QTPTAADNIDI
-62 SYDYNSSSGQKF
+62 SYDYNSPSGQKF

-100 QSQWNNFNSLLLLGS
+100 KSQWDNFNSLLLLGS
-115 NASLDLSGNLEINIQ
+115 NARLDLSGNLEINIQ

-204 YSTVDGVVQS
+204 YSTVAGVVQS

-279 GTSAFKGALLTTD
+279 GTSTFKGALLTTD

-303 GTENSRQILRITSSS
+303 GAENSRQILRITNSS
-318 TTSFDEAQSYSIKN
+318 TTSFHEAQSYSTKN
-332 VSNDGIGKVTVGSG
+332 VSNDGIGKVTVDSG

-428 DWGISEGSKY
+428 GWGISEGSKY

-468 LVAILDESNN
+468 LVAILDGSNN

>member
-9 TTFVAANSIFAADL
+9 TTLVAANSIFATDI

-45 GVWSPN
+45 RVWSPN

-62 SYDYNSSSGQKF
+62 SYDYNSSSGQNF
-74 ASVITGET
+74 SSVITGET

-91 NLENVVFSD
+91 YMKNVVFSD
-100 QSQWNNFNSLLLLGS
+100 KRQWDNFNALLLLGS
-115 NASLDLSGNLEINIQ
+115 FANLNLSGNLEINLQ
-130 KSSSFSGGYI
+130 KSPSATGYI
-140 WTRIN
+140 WTRIDA
-145 SYGNSAISVGGDLI
+145 YGNSTVNVGGDFIVNSDITNYFRFAQEGIQGNQAFGLNVQIGGDLI
-159 VNSDV
+159 
-164 ENNFRFSQEG
+164 
-174 IQSGQVSG
+174 
-182 FDVYIGGN
+182 
-190 LVNKGNTNFIFSNY
+190 NKNNTNFVFSNY
-204 YSTVDGVVQS
+204 SSTVKGVVRLGS
-214 GTGML
+214 GII
-219 NLAAT
+219 NLAANVVDIWD
-224 PIDVTGNAPVDSV
+224 PKCIDSV
-237 KMTFGGIEG
+237 NLSFGGLEG
-246 TGSILITKQ
+246 DSSIFITK
-255 YKSDLTSSREAYNA
+255 KFSEDITTNKETYNA

-303 GTENSRQILRITSSS
+303 GAENSRQILRITNSS
-318 TTSFDEAQSYSIKN
+318 TSSFYEAQSYSTKN
-332 VSNDGIGKVTVGSG
+332 VSNDGICKVTVDSG

-369 AIGLDSEVGTLAANS
+369 AIGLDSEVGTLAANA
-384 LVWGAGTLV
+384 LVCGAGTLV
-393 VDFSE
+393 VDCSE

-406 AGALSIL
+406 AGALSSL

-428 DWGISEGSKY
+428 GWGISEGSKY

-468 LVAILDESNN
+468 LVAILDGSNN

>member
-9 TTFVAANSIFAADL
+9 TTFVAANSIFATDI

-62 SYDYNSSSGQKF
+62 SYDYDSPSGQKF
-74 ASVITGET
+74 ASVITGGT

-91 NLENVVFSD
+91 NLKNVVFSD
-100 QSQWNNFNSLLLLGS
+100 KSQWDNFNALLLLGS
-115 NASLDLSGNLEINIQ
+115 FANLNLSGNLEINLQ
-130 KSSSFSGGYI
+130 KSPSATGYI
-140 WTRIN
+140 WTRIDA
-145 SYGNSAISVGGDLI
+145 YGNSTVNVGGDFIVNSDITNYFRFAQEGIQGNQAFGLNVQIGGDLI
-159 VNSDV
+159 
-164 ENNFRFSQEG
+164 
-174 IQSGQVSG
+174 
-182 FDVYIGGN
+182 
-190 LVNKGNTNFIFSNY
+190 NKNNTNFVFSNY
-204 YSTVDGVVQS
+204 SSTVKGVVRLGS
-214 GTGML
+214 GII
-219 NLAAT
+219 NLAANVVDIWD
-224 PIDVTGNAPVDSV
+224 PKCIDSV
-237 KMTFGGIEG
+237 NLSFGGLEG
-246 TGSILITKQ
+246 DSSIFITK
-255 YKSDLTSSREAYNA
+255 KFSEDITTNKETYNA

-303 GTENSRQILRITSSS
+303 GEENSRQILRITSSS
-318 TTSFDEAQSYSIKN
+318 TTSFYEAQSYSTKN
-332 VSNDGIGKVTVGSG
+332 VSNDGIAKVTVGSG

-384 LVWGAGTLV
+384 LVWGAGALV

-428 DWGISEGSKY
+428 GWGISEGSKY

-468 LVAILDESNN
+468 LVAILDGSNN